1 MIAQHDLPSITYL
14 MKLLQM
20 LAKDELN
27 LRKPLLLPVKVSLT
41 NLNHPTLEAKLRV
54 IGITVTTMLLKRH
67 ASVSAGVN
75 A

>member
-1 MIAQHDLPSITYL
+1 
-14 MKLLQM
+14 MKFLQM

-54 IGITVTTMLLKRH
+54 IRITVTTMLLKRH